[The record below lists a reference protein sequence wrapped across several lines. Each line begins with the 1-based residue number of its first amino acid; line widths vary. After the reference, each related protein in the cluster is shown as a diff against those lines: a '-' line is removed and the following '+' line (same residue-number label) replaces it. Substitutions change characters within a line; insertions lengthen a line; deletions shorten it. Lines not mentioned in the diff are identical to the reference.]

1 MSEPRQDSDRQEGDR
16 QDGRD
21 LADFLAG
28 PDTRTGR
35 EAAARLLGRHQ
46 ARVYLWC
53 FRFVRDHDR
62 ALDLAQDV
70 LLAAYQKL
78 PEYVHR
84 ARFSSWLFIIA
95 RNRCLS
101 EVRRPTWQAA
111 LEIDPD
117 ELTSGNPG
125 PVQALEERDL
135 WRFLGRHLDRQELDA
150 LHLRCVEGI
159 PVDSITEMLAIDT
172 PSGARGVLQRARR
185 KLRAAFGSE
194 AGMREGLAH
203 DP

>member
-1 MSEPRQDSDRQEGDR
+1 MRETRKDSDRQDA
-16 QDGRD
+16 QD
-21 LADFLAG
+21 LALFLVG
-28 PDTRTGR
+28 SDTRAGR

-53 FRFVRDHDR
+53 YRFVRDHDL

-78 PEYVHR
+78 PEYEHR

-135 WRFLGRHLDRQELDA
+135 WRFLESHLDRQELDA

-159 PVDSITEMLAIDT
+159 PVDSITEILGIDG

-185 KLRAAFGSE
+185 KLRAAFGTE
-194 AGMREGLAH
+194 EGMRRGLAH
-203 DP
+203 DA